1 MSSLEDR
8 IKDKEIEIKAK
19 AEECEM
25 WRRKFADMEKQYVL
39 TPFFPG
45 DVLMSG
51 TQ

>member
-8 IKDKEIEIKAK
+8 IKDKEMEIKAK

-25 WRRKFADMEKQYVL
+25 WRRKFADMEKQYVD
-39 TPFFPG
+39 PFSVQG
-45 DVLMSG
+45 NVLMVD

>member
-8 IKDKEIEIKAK
+8 IKDKEMEVKAK

-25 WRRKFADMEKQYVL
+25 WRRKFADMEKQYVD
-39 TPFFPG
+39 PFSVQG
-45 DVLMSG
+45 NVLMVD

>member
-8 IKDKEIEIKAK
+8 IKDKELEIKAK

-25 WRRKFADMEKQYVL
+25 WRRKFADLEKQYVDPC
-39 TPFFPG
+39 PFQRIL
-45 DVLMSG
+45 LMVD